1 MTAVD
6 APISS
11 GARFCRARQPGAPRS
26 YRVRQPAGIG
36 LLGASNACER
46 VGIVYVHDGDVREAF
61 FDAVELIDVETDAA
75 AKNPEKKKGGPSRP
89 SGARSALRQ

>member
-1 MTAVD
+1 MEYTSSIVLGREYRHRKLKIQGIAVS
-6 APISS
+6 IT
-11 GARFCRARQPGAPRS
+11 FHE
-26 YRVRQPAGIG
+26 
-36 LLGASNACER
+36 NACER